1 MSNRIEGSQRRD
13 DPVVFHVVPDPPKQ
27 AKGMTLEL
35 PSFEQLTATHVNQF
49 VVAGQTVPGHQPDW
63 SALPDDV
70 LVNQESAARAR
81 KDEGAL
87 QSIAKE
93 WQRRKELRA
102 EPEAREPSSLGTTF
116 EVAAER
122 AKHERFIA
130 FASNPFN
137 KVPDTV
143 RNKHEAHVA
152 SLELREKQLQS
163 DEAAKYAT
171 KSAALVASLR
181 ASGTKLSPADEQRVR
196 AAYEDLLRHPPSFP
210 GPAIGPDKHG
220 VPLEQ
225 VEADLRARWEIVELT
240 ASSPFAAAAFS
251 SAILH
256 GDTPEQAVTRM
267 KGAEGVGAALEAHFA
282 GMEPA
287 HPRNFYAKDTFH

>member
-1 MSNRIEGSQRRD
+1 MSHRIDGSQRKE
-13 DPVVFHVVPDPPKQ
+13 DPVVFRVVPDPPKP

-35 PSFEQLTATHVNQF
+35 PSFEQMTSTHVTQF
-49 VVAGQTVPGHQPDW
+49 VVAGQKVPGTQPDW

-87 QSIAKE
+87 ASIGKE
-93 WQRRKELRA
+93 WERRKQLRA
-102 EPEAREPSSLGTTF
+102 EPQMRDPSTLQTTF

-122 AKHERFIA
+122 AKHEAFIA

-143 RNKHEAHVA
+143 RKGHEAHVA
-152 SLELREKQLQS
+152 ALEVRAEKAKA
-163 DEAAKYAT
+163 DEAAGYAT

-210 GPAIGPDKHG
+210 GPAIGPEKHG
-220 VPLEQ
+220 VPLEE
-225 VEADLRARWEIVELT
+225 VETELRARWEIVELT
-240 ASSPFAAAAFS
+240 AKSPFAAAAFS

-267 KGAEGVGAALEAHFA
+267 KGAEAAGGALEAHVA
-282 GMEPA
+282 GADPA
-287 HPRNFYAKDTFH
+287 HPGRFYAKDTFH